1 MRFLTPSD
9 IFDRLALEPEPVK
22 ASLQQFRS
30 RACAQQYRLPY
41 AQTQEFLREP
51 RRVLDWGCGNGYF
64 SYFLWQAGH
73 RVDSYAFGAPSPMI
87 RHLQERSERP
97 VTYSAGIES
106 EPVKLPYADG
116 TFDAV
121 FSIGVLEHVREFGG
135 NELESL
141 REIGRVL
148 RPDGLFFCFHFPNRL
163 SWIEA
168 LTTVFR
174 SRHHHAYRYTKKD
187 ILRLADAA
195 GFRVLE
201 MHRYNALPRNVFASL
216 GWGRNSRLL
225 ARSADKINSVQACL
239 LKPFCQNYGVVAC
252 KLLKG

>member
-1 MRFLTPSD
+1 ML
-9 IFDRLALEPEPVK
+9 
-22 ASLQQFRS
+22 
-30 RACAQQYRLPY
+30 
-41 AQTQEFLREP
+41 
-51 RRVLDWGCGNGYF
+51 
-64 SYFLWQAGH
+64 
-73 RVDSYAFGAPSPMI
+73 
-87 RHLQERSERP
+87 RHLQSRSDRP
-97 VTYSAGIES
+97 VVYSAGSES

-187 ILRLADAA
+187 ILRLAAAA

-201 MHRYNALPRNVFASL
+201 MRRYNALPRNVFTSFPA
-216 GWGRNSRLL
+216 GRRSRWL
-225 ARSADKINSVQACL
+225 ACCVDILDAMLTWALN
-239 LKPFCQNYGVVAC
+239 PFCQNYAC
-252 KLLKG
+252 VLERMK

>member
-1 MRFLTPSD
+1 
-9 IFDRLALEPEPVK
+9 
-22 ASLQQFRS
+22 
-30 RACAQQYRLPY
+30 
-41 AQTQEFLREP
+41 
-51 RRVLDWGCGNGYF
+51 
-64 SYFLWQAGH
+64 
-73 RVDSYAFGAPSPMI
+73 MI
-87 RHLQERSERP
+87 RHLQSRADRP
-97 VTYSAGIES
+97 VVYSAGSES
-106 EPVKLPYADG
+106 EPVKLPYADA

-187 ILRLADAA
+187 VLRLADAA
-195 GFRVLE
+195 GFRVLG

-216 GWGRNSRLL
+216 GWGRQSGWL
-225 ARSADKINSVQACL
+225 ARCVDVFDSALSWAFN
-239 LKPFCQNYGVVAC
+239 PFCQNYAC
-252 KLLKG
+252 VLRKIGG

>member
-9 IFDRLALEPEPVK
+9 IFDRLAAEPEPVRV
-22 ASLQQFRS
+22 SLQQFRS

-51 RRVLDWGCGNGYF
+51 RRVLDWGCGNGHF

-135 NELESL
+135 NELENL
-141 REIGRVL
+141 QEIGRVL

-168 LTTVFR
+168 LTKVFR
-174 SRHHHAYRYTKKD
+174 SRFHHACRYTKKD
-187 ILRLADAA
+187 ILCVAHAA

-201 MHRYNALPRNVFASL
+201 MHRYNALPRNVFTSFPV
-216 GWGRNSRLL
+216 GTQSRWL
-225 ARSADKINSVQACL
+225 ARGVDIFDSALSWALN
-239 LKPFCQNYGVVAC
+239 PFCQNYAC
-252 KLLKG
+252 VLHRK